1 MITTLMNTP
10 TASRR
15 RAFTL
20 IELLVVISII
30 AVLMGILLPSLR
42 RAKESAKTLQ
52 CRSNLRNVGLGLG
65 FYLQDNDFR
74 TPDVDTTNG
83 FEWLDDEGEFLTL
96 SDNEAYWG
104 VGYAQYIDDRD
115 VFGCPSHRNLS
126 ELIYDVDP
134 ALVDQ
139 AGFAINAFSSD
150 IKSTSIKRQS
160 EFIMCHDHVEPKIEQ
175 GSRDMLHN
183 DGPGTENLTMYREGE
198 SRSEFYPQIFRHEI
212 NSSQPFKT
220 GGKLNILWLDGHV
233 DFLRET
239 LGDDVL
245 ERWYTGDGL

>member
-1 MITTLMNTP
+1 MKTILISTLRG
-10 TASRR
+10 ARR
-15 RAFTL
+15 FAFTL
-20 IELLVVISII
+20 IELLVVIAII
-30 AVLMGILLPSLR
+30 AVLMGILVPSLR
-42 RAKESAKTLQ
+42 RARESAKTIQ

-83 FEWLDDEGEFLTL
+83 FEWLDSKGEFLTL
-96 SDNEAYWG
+96 NDSEAYWG
-104 VGYAQYIDDRD
+104 VGYAQYIDNRD
-115 VFGCPSHRNLS
+115 IFGCPSHRNLS

-134 ALVDQ
+134 TLIDQ
-139 AGFAINAFSSD
+139 AAYAINAFSSNT
-150 IKSTSIKRQS
+150 KSTSIKRQS
-160 EFIMCHDHVEPKIEQ
+160 EFIMCHDHAEPKIEQ

-212 NSSQPFKT
+212 CTSKPFET

-233 DFLRET
+233 DYLRET
-239 LGDDVL
+239 LGDDVP
-245 ERWYTGDGL
+245 ERWYTGEG